1 MSLETVLEKTETA
14 ASGAAAT
21 PAASPTAQETP
32 KEVQQPAVEQP
43 KATPAEQPTSAATQ
57 PEIETEPDLEAVP
70 EGSGDYEK
78 FKKVFESHPDL
89 KTELKQIIGREKAFS
104 ELAPNGSFSDVREIL
119 QRIPTVEDAET
130 LTSQAENAKAFGEA
144 FRGDRVSFVES
155 LKESDPLAFQALA
168 TELPDIL
175 AQTDEKLYTEQARVY
190 TNRVMSNTLAIAQQS
205 GDAELLKAA
214 QLVAQFLGVRP
225 GDSPARPG
233 ADNSEAARLRKQLQE
248 RDEADASS
256 AFNSFWSQTDEVIIN
271 SGIAEVERTL
281 KQALPN
287 ATPKQMQRM
296 VKETWDKTLENL
308 NAQPQFRAQLDTYRA
323 SAKKGRV
330 GIADHKAIVDFGT
343 RRAKLVI
350 PKVARDVISEW
361 SKEVLQLSKE
371 TLDKKKDIA
380 ANTRDVGTG
389 PQGTTSAAAPSNG
402 NAKPRS
408 MESIFQSIENRS
420 YAKH

>member
-1 MSLETVLEKTETA
+1 MSLETVLAATEASA
-14 ASGAAAT
+14 ASAAA
-21 PAASPTAQETP
+21 PAASPTATP
-32 KEVQQPAVEQP
+32 EVKPAI
-43 KATPAEQPTSAATQ
+43 TPAEEPKPVITAEGQPAQAE
-57 PEIETEPDLEAVP
+57 PLIEETEPNIEEAP
-70 EGSGDYEK
+70 ETSGDFQKYK
-78 FKKVFESHPDL
+78 PLFKDNP
-89 KTELKQIIGREKAFS
+89 ELRNIIGREKAFS
-104 ELAPNGSFSDVREIL
+104 ELGNFSDVRAIVE
-119 QRIPTVEDAET
+119 RIPTVEDAET

-308 NAQPQFRAQLDTYRA
+308 NAQPQFRAQLDTYRT

-408 MESIFQSIENRS
+408 MESIFQLIESRT